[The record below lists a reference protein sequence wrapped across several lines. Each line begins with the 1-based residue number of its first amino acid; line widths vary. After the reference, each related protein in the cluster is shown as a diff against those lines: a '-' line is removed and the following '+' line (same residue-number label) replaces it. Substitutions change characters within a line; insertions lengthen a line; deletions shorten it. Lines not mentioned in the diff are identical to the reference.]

1 MLKQNKGNRNYRVFD
16 FLHRHI
22 IIIIIAVVVLAGGL
36 STIAI
41 VRGDVSPSEE
51 EQETVTYETMDKI
64 YLAMDRVETLN
75 PLVSGDSDVYYISQ
89 LLFSSLFYLD
99 DKLGVKSQV
108 VESYNTNAQAGS
120 VSLEFRKDVKFSD
133 GSSLTA
139 NDVRATINT
148 ILRIGSDGPYYEYV
162 SKIDSVQISDTY
174 AMTVHFEDPADAALD
189 NLVFPIISATN
200 YDADSDR
207 VVGSGPY
214 AISSYDNTKC
224 LNLNPNKYYF
234 GEKPENKLRFKVLP
248 DKSKTLGL
256 MTMEAVTAYV
266 SRDQDADADAE
277 DKDLNTEKISSSE
290 LEYLGFNFKNKVL
303 AKKEVRQAIAKAIDV
318 ESLIHDNY
326 GGCGISSDSIYFPG
340 FLGTEN
346 KGDTYA
352 QDLKGASDLLAAA
365 GYRDVNEDGLLED
378 GEGKKVSMTILVNA
392 NDGNREDTA
401 ESIAVSLR
409 EIGID
414 VKIKSLG
421 WQSYKTAVEE
431 GAFDL
436 YLGGYKF
443 DKKFDLRQLF
453 SSGNAIGYKNTTVQS
468 YVNQMETCLSRKKQK
483 GIYEKLKPV
492 LADELPYYCLCY
504 KTYAFITV
512 PRFTGEELPT
522 FFDIYRG
529 CESWSW
535 ERTMVTEN
543 EEK

>member
-1 MLKQNKGNRNYRVFD
+1 MC
-16 FLHRHI
+16 
-22 IIIIIAVVVLAGGL
+22 
-36 STIAI
+36 S
-41 VRGDVSPSEE
+41 
-51 EQETVTYETMDKI
+51 
-64 YLAMDRVETLN
+64 
-75 PLVSGDSDVYYISQ
+75 SD
-89 LLFSSLFYLD
+89 LL
-99 DKLGVKSQV
+99 
-108 VESYNTNAQAGS
+108 
-120 VSLEFRKDVKFSD
+120 RKDVKFSD

-248 DKSKTLGL
+248 DKSKTSGL

-326 GGCGISSDSIYFPG
+326 GGCGISSDSIYFP
-340 FLGTEN
+340 
-346 KGDTYA
+346 
-352 QDLKGASDLLAAA
+352 
-365 GYRDVNEDGLLED
+365 
-378 GEGKKVSMTILVNA
+378 
-392 NDGNREDTA
+392 
-401 ESIAVSLR
+401 
-409 EIGID
+409 EIGRAH
-414 VKIKSLG
+414 V
-421 WQSYKTAVEE
+421 
-431 GAFDL
+431 
-436 YLGGYKF
+436 
-443 DKKFDLRQLF
+443 
-453 SSGNAIGYKNTTVQS
+453 
-468 YVNQMETCLSRKKQK
+468 
-483 GIYEKLKPV
+483 
-492 LADELPYYCLCY
+492 
-504 KTYAFITV
+504 
-512 PRFTGEELPT
+512 
-522 FFDIYRG
+522 
-529 CESWSW
+529 
-535 ERTMVTEN
+535 
-543 EEK
+543 

>member
-120 VSLEFRKDVKFSD
+120 VSLELRKDVKFSD

-248 DKSKTLGL
+248 DKSKTSGL

-290 LEYLGFNFKNKVL
+290 LEY
-303 AKKEVRQAIAKAIDV
+303 
-318 ESLIHDNY
+318 
-326 GGCGISSDSIYFPG
+326 
-340 FLGTEN
+340 
-346 KGDTYA
+346 
-352 QDLKGASDLLAAA
+352 
-365 GYRDVNEDGLLED
+365 
-378 GEGKKVSMTILVNA
+378 
-392 NDGNREDTA
+392 
-401 ESIAVSLR
+401 
-409 EIGID
+409 
-414 VKIKSLG
+414 
-421 WQSYKTAVEE
+421 
-431 GAFDL
+431 
-436 YLGGYKF
+436 
-443 DKKFDLRQLF
+443 
-453 SSGNAIGYKNTTVQS
+453 
-468 YVNQMETCLSRKKQK
+468 
-483 GIYEKLKPV
+483 
-492 LADELPYYCLCY
+492 
-504 KTYAFITV
+504 
-512 PRFTGEELPT
+512 
-522 FFDIYRG
+522 
-529 CESWSW
+529 
-535 ERTMVTEN
+535 
-543 EEK
+543 

>member
-120 VSLEFRKDVKFSD
+120 VSLELRKDVKFSD

-214 AISSYDNTKC
+214 AISS
-224 LNLNPNKYYF
+224 
-234 GEKPENKLRFKVLP
+234 
-248 DKSKTLGL
+248 
-256 MTMEAVTAYV
+256 
-266 SRDQDADADAE
+266 
-277 DKDLNTEKISSSE
+277 
-290 LEYLGFNFKNKVL
+290 
-303 AKKEVRQAIAKAIDV
+303 
-318 ESLIHDNY
+318 
-326 GGCGISSDSIYFPG
+326 
-340 FLGTEN
+340 
-346 KGDTYA
+346 
-352 QDLKGASDLLAAA
+352 
-365 GYRDVNEDGLLED
+365 
-378 GEGKKVSMTILVNA
+378 
-392 NDGNREDTA
+392 
-401 ESIAVSLR
+401 
-409 EIGID
+409 
-414 VKIKSLG
+414 
-421 WQSYKTAVEE
+421 
-431 GAFDL
+431 
-436 YLGGYKF
+436 
-443 DKKFDLRQLF
+443 
-453 SSGNAIGYKNTTVQS
+453 
-468 YVNQMETCLSRKKQK
+468 
-483 GIYEKLKPV
+483 
-492 LADELPYYCLCY
+492 
-504 KTYAFITV
+504 
-512 PRFTGEELPT
+512 
-522 FFDIYRG
+522 
-529 CESWSW
+529 
-535 ERTMVTEN
+535 
-543 EEK
+543 